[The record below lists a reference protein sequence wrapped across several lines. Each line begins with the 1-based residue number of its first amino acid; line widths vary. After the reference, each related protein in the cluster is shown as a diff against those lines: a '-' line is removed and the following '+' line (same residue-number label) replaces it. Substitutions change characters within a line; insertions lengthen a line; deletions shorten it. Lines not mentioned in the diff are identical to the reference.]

1 MQITLTPEI
10 ENIVKQKVASGNYA
24 SETDVIRES
33 LRLLQ
38 QRDEEKF
45 KSLREDLQAAYEQ
58 LQRGESMPFDIKAAE
73 QIKSAGRERRRQKSE
88 ERVNGEG

>member
-10 ENIVKQKVASGNYA
+10 EIIVKQKVASGDYA
-24 SETDVIRES
+24 SETEVIRES

-38 QRDEEKF
+38 QRDEEKL

-58 LQRGESMPFDIKAAE
+58 LRRGESTPLDMKIVIAE
-73 QIKSAGRERRRQKSE
+73 ETALFEQRQKENS
-88 ERVNGEG
+88 NGESR